1 LTVKYFTERV
11 YVFLY
16 YPSYSISGI
25 RGKTEREE
33 IREQTHELEDSG
45 QQELE
50 EDEEDGYDENEETDQ
65 NM

>member
-16 YPSYSISGI
+16 YLSYSISGI

-33 IREQTHELEDSG
+33 IREQTHKLEDSE
-45 QQELE
+45 QEELE
-50 EDEEDGYDENEETDQ
+50 EEDDYDENEETDQ